1 MCSQAGEVVVV
12 RRVRQL
18 VVVLLRVAS
27 RLNARATHDCLRAVR
42 GGLGVHELLHK
53 HLECGTG
60 VARGAA
66 RAHAVRHVQS
76 GDSYHVG
83 ADANHPEELARAG
96 QIGRVPRALREAGWA
111 RDGGRDLRHD
121 AVHALADQNES
132 RQPLLQCTLWVI
144 RPVCWQVDATI
155 YRAAV
160 APLLSSAGIDMLP
173 EDVDAMDGFGRKE
186 LADKMVKKRTVT
198 GGMVKEAAE
207 VAGVP
212 QGTSSKEAQLVW
224 LLANWPAPAPVPV
237 VQPIVQPAAE
247 PAAAE
252 E

>member
-12 RRVRQL
+12 RRVRRL

-96 QIGRVPRALREAGWA
+96 QIGRVPRALRKAGWA
-111 RDGGRDLRHD
+111 MGTVVVTSGMT
-121 AVHALADQNES
+121 
-132 RQPLLQCTLWVI
+132 QCMLWQI
-144 RPVCWQVDATI
+144 KT
-155 YRAAV
+155 RAASRSCSV
-160 APLLSSAGIDMLP
+160 PSGSYARCAGSSPSNAFL
-173 EDVDAMDGFGRKE
+173 
-186 LADKMVKKRTVT
+186 
-198 GGMVKEAAE
+198 
-207 VAGVP
+207 
-212 QGTSSKEAQLVW
+212 
-224 LLANWPAPAPVPV
+224 
-237 VQPIVQPAAE
+237 
-247 PAAAE
+247 
-252 E
+252 